1 MVERQN
7 SMHIN
12 TGRLPRWLQV
22 AVTCWCLVVSGA
34 TRGEMHGALSVTP
47 QDTDKAGIENQIRQL
62 KQALITLALDQK
74 ARVAASGWTD
84 RDGALSEDLLV
95 VSGLQ
100 LEKLRPIV
108 RRNRF
113 GVETTELLYAAETP
127 DDSCGTSPARQ
138 QRLGLRVMLHRHG
151 QADSENMARAAAKLM
166 QQHIQAAFVQS
177 HLHNVALEI
186 SPAERSADMSA
197 YLRHMTAAPVSL
209 QDLTLE
215 LRVRTTDRKP
225 LLHRYGLVERVR
237 SNKSLQVQLS
247 LLAQG
252 AVVLSSQTDVVLPSS
267 RQLAKDQ
274 LAWLELPQ
282 SARQRLVDWL
292 DAALPDVAQAVN
304 CHGESGL
311 AIAANAS
318 EITLLGGRDAGV
330 FQGQRMAILP
340 TSRRLR
346 TRGLEQSLS
355 VVGLA
360 EVTQVGPRSATLT
373 LYAGPGQGDMTDM
386 MAVPMAAFTL

>member
-1 MVERQN
+1 M
-7 SMHIN
+7 
-12 TGRLPRWLQV
+12 
-22 AVTCWCLVVSGA
+22 
-34 TRGEMHGALSVTP
+34 
-47 QDTDKAGIENQIRQL
+47 
-62 KQALITLALDQK
+62 
-74 ARVAASGWTD
+74 
-84 RDGALSEDLLV
+84 
-95 VSGLQ
+95 
-100 LEKLRPIV
+100 

-113 GVETTELLYAAETP
+113 GVETTELVYAAETP
-127 DDSCGTSPARQ
+127 DESCGMSLARQ
-138 QRLGLRVMLHRHG
+138 QRLGLRVMFHRHG
-151 QADSENMARAAAKLM
+151 QADRENMARAAAKLM

-177 HLHNVALEI
+177 HLNNAALVI
-186 SPAERSADMSA
+186 SPAEGSSDMSA
-197 YLRHMTAAPVSL
+197 YMRHMTAAPAGL

-215 LRVRTTDRKP
+215 VRVRTNDRKP

-237 SNKSLQVQLS
+237 STKSLEVQLN
-247 LLAQG
+247 LMAQG
-252 AVVLSSQTDVVLPSS
+252 ALVLSLQTDVLLPSTKQS
-267 RQLAKDQ
+267 AKDQ

-282 SARQRLVDWL
+282 LTRQRLVDWL
-292 DAALPDVAQAVN
+292 DAALPDVAQAVK
-304 CHGESGL
+304 CHGETGL

-373 LYAGPGQGDMTDM
+373 LYAGPGRGDMTDM